1 MFHLLVAYQ
10 GWPDGGGSIP
20 TGRIYIKSDEAPG
33 DAFLTD
39 GKLDIAKVSR
49 IPALLVTETGGNGPQ
64 FAKVAY
70 INRLVQ
76 GHRDTT
82 LQYAIDSS
90 ILPISNG
97 DLEGFS
103 SQLGIGK
110 QTLTHT
116 HWRVCDV
123 DLFRVLLL
131 HQQKNATAKSGA
143 TGPKVF
149 STDSIYQQE
158 DDLIAVMMPLK
169 ADFSSVFVALQTS
182 ANALGLR
189 CVRADDIWEHHA
201 VIQDIVN
208 LISKARVVICDCS
221 GKNPNVFYE
230 IGIAHSLGK
239 EVILIAQSEDDVP
252 FDLRHLRYV
261 RYLSNK
267 EGLRDLSKAVETR
280 LKTVIG

>member
-1 MFHLLVAYQ
+1 MFHLLVTYQ

-20 TGRIYIKSDEAPG
+20 TGRIYIKADEAPG

-39 GKLDIAKVSR
+39 GKLDISKVSR

-64 FAKVAY
+64 IAKVAY

-76 GHRDTT
+76 GHRDTA

-90 ILPISNG
+90 ILPISNE

-103 SQLGIGK
+103 SQLGISK
-110 QTLTHT
+110 QTLSHT
-116 HWRVCDV
+116 HWRVCDA

-131 HQQKNATAKSGA
+131 SQQKSAMGKSG

-158 DDLIAVMMPLK
+158 DDLISVMMPFR
-169 ADFSSVFVALQTS
+169 AEFDSVFAALQSST
-182 ANALGLR
+182 NALGLR

-252 FDLRHLRYV
+252 FDLGHLRYV

-267 EGLRDLSKAVETR
+267 EGLKALSKAVQTR